1 MMTGPTFLP
10 ALRSLAAI
18 LALASLA
25 GPAMAAEGPDG
36 RSLGLAWSLPF
47 VGMLL
52 SIALGPLLVPHFW
65 EDHRGKISAFWALL
79 AIIPMAIFAGPG
91 TTLHAVAHTALL
103 EYIPFILLLLALF
116 TVAGG
121 IVIRGNLHGTPL
133 TNTVLLAIGTL
144 MASVIGTTGAAMI
157 MIRPV
162 IRANDHRKSNAH
174 VVVFFIFLVANAGGA
189 LTPLGDPPLFLG
201 FLRGVDFFWPTFHL
215 FLPTAFLVAA
225 LLGIFFLF
233 DSWIGARAGE
243 LRPDPT
249 PDRDLSVA
257 GGINF
262 LLIPAIIAAILFSS
276 SIDLGG
282 FSLFGTPIAFANLAR
297 DLAFIVIAMLS
308 IGYSPRGSRAEN
320 NFSWEPIKEVA
331 ELFAG
336 IFITIIPVLAMLRAG
351 SEGAFAP
358 LVDLVAQ
365 AGRHRR
371 QSRLFLGDGRP
382 LVLPRQCPDLYR
394 VLRTGRRRPAVPHDP
409 GCGDACRHFA
419 GCRLHGRQHLYRQRP
434 ELHGLCHRPRR
445 RRPHAEFLRL
455 HALVMHHIAA
465 ALRAAV
471 APVLPELSTVSR
483 RPWTSS
489 YPP

>member
-1 MMTGPTFLP
+1 MLMTRRQVIRRALP
-10 ALRSLAAI
+10 CLAAI
-18 LALASLA
+18 PVLAALAV
-25 GPAMAAEGPDG
+25 PALAAEGPDG

-52 SIALGPLLVPHFW
+52 SIALGPLLFPHFW

-79 AIIPMAIFAGPG
+79 AIIPMAVFAGPG

-103 EYIPFILLLLALF
+103 EYIPFILLLLSLF

-276 SIDLGG
+276 SFDLGG
-282 FSLFGTPIAFANLAR
+282 FSLFGTPISFANLAR

-308 IGYSPRGSRAEN
+308 ISYSPRGSRAEN

-358 LVDLVAQ
+358 VVDLVARPDGTANTLAYFWATGGLSSFLDNAPTYIVFFEL
-365 AGRHRR
+365 AGGDPQFLMTQGAATLAAISLGAVFMGANTYIGNAPNFMVYAIARDAGIRMP
-371 QSRLFLGDGRP
+371 SFFGYMLWSCTILLPLF
-382 LVLPRQCPDLYR
+382 VL
-394 VLRTGRRRPAVPHDP
+394 
-409 GCGDACRHFA
+409 
-419 GCRLHGRQHLYRQRP
+419 
-434 ELHGLCHRPRR
+434 
-445 RRPHAEFLRL
+445 
-455 HALVMHHIAA
+455 
-465 ALRAAV
+465 
-471 APVLPELSTVSR
+471 LSLLFFRS
-483 RPWTSS
+483 
-489 YPP
+489 